1 MKKGDSSMWWI
12 IIGAVLA
19 LVVMIV
25 LMIMFTG
32 KTGGVEQG
40 LSECSSKGG
49 TCMTSSECRHKGG
62 MSSGVFSCPN
72 PNDVCCFVSF
82 TKPDEK

>member
-32 KTGGVEQG
+32 KTSGVEQG

-49 TCMTSSECRHKGG
+49 ECMLPSECKLKGG
-62 MSSGVFSCPN
+62 ISSSTFTCSGE
-72 PNDVCCFVSF
+72 DVCCFTSIIR
-82 TKPDEK
+82 KDE